1 MYFSFVG
8 EGNYLIIFS
17 TILIPM
23 RKNSHPYEN
32 KFPLG

>member
-17 TILIPM
+17 SILITM
-23 RKNSHPYEN
+23 RKNSHCDEKKYS
-32 KFPLG
+32 